1 MGQRNILIHG
11 QTDRTDSEAV
21 LILTGSLTET
31 ERDTQRERSR
41 QRERERMTV
50 RQTERLMR
58 TRLRDI
64 QDIARVCVCVCVC
77 VCVEGGQ

>member
-31 ERDTQRERSR
+31 ERDTQRERGR
-41 QRERERMTV
+41 QAERE
-50 RQTERLMR
+50 
-58 TRLRDI
+58 
-64 QDIARVCVCVCVC
+64 
-77 VCVEGGQ
+77 

>member
-1 MGQRNILIHG
+1 MFDRRRRVDQSFSPNRWRSSDRETMGQRNILIHG

-50 RQTERLMR
+50 R
-58 TRLRDI
+58 LRD
-64 QDIARVCVCVCVC
+64 
-77 VCVEGGQ
+77 